1 MSEEGLT
8 HLGFRLYRY
17 NANAVADSTVSWF
30 TDVNFEETFQGQGTN
45 DSPTIIPSSATLGEI
60 YRYNYRSFSTAELTG
75 ETLTL
80 FFG

>member
-17 NANAVADSTVSWF
+17 NANAVADSTVFWF

-45 DSPTIIPSSATLGEI
+45 DSSMIIPSSATLGEI